1 MRFLGRLRRRP
12 AVSEA
17 GPPDRLLGG
26 GATDDVAT
34 EDDVYYAYRL
44 ILKRQPDEGGWAH
57 YRKLVAD
64 GFSLDR
70 LVRSFIN
77 SDEYRLRQTDE
88 SRPTP
93 VDLGGYQVCIQQ
105 LDSDFGRGIFQ
116 SKQYE
121 EHVRRAAREHLR
133 PGSVAV
139 DVGANVGVI
148 TFLAAAIAGPA
159 GRIIA
164 VEPNP
169 DNLQLLYRGIVL
181 NRFDNVTVLPYAA
194 SNRREVFSL
203 TGGTSN
209 THLIGARQPVEGGH
223 FVQSVTLDEMLES
236 LPRIDFV
243 KMDIEGHEPQ
253 ALEGFSRLIEQH
265 RPALLIEFNPRCL
278 VDLQQQDPV
287 AFLEQIFRFYPRVR
301 VISAFHD
308 DETFD
313 SPRQVWAYWERRNAE
328 VVQQKLL
335 SDRLLHFDL
344 VASRG

>member
-1 MRFLGRLRRRP
+1 MSFLGRLRRRP
-12 AVSEA
+12 AASEA
-17 GPPDRLLGG
+17 GRPDRPLGG
-26 GATDDVAT
+26 AAADDVAT

-44 ILKRQPDEGGWAH
+44 ILKREPDQGGWAH

-64 GFSLDR
+64 GLSLDR
-70 LVRSFIN
+70 LIRSFVN

-88 SRPTP
+88 SAPTP
-93 VDLGGYQVCIQQ
+93 VDLGGYQVCIQK
-105 LDSDFGRGIFQ
+105 LDTDFGQGIFH

-133 PGSVAV
+133 AGSVAV

-148 TFLAAAIAGPA
+148 TFLAAAIAGPG
-159 GRIIA
+159 GRVIA

-194 SNRREVFSL
+194 SNRRTVFSL

-223 FVQSVTLDEMLES
+223 FVQSVKLDEMLGS

-253 ALEGFSRLIEQH
+253 ALEGFSRLVEQH
-265 RPALLIEFNPRCL
+265 RPVLLVEFNPRCL

-301 VISAFHD
+301 VTTAFQD
-308 DETFD
+308 DEMFD
-313 SPRQVWAYWERRNAE
+313 SPRQIWAYWERRNAE
-328 VVQQKLL
+328 IVQQKLL
-335 SDRLLHFDL
+335 PDRLLHFDL
-344 VASRG
+344 VATR